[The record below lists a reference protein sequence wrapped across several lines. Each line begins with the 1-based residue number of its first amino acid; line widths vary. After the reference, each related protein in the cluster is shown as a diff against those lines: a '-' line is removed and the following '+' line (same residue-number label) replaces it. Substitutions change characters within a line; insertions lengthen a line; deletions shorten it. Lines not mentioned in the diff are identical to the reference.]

1 MKNPLIKSQDKV
13 KKTIDQQQD
22 ALIKQLKENQQAITT
37 GLDRLNED
45 NQRVLELNESAGVQM
60 RGETKSSDL
69 GRIFNTE
76 DLTIINKYGIPT
88 PKDWSKNTRNTLED
102 VLDITNDEIKSLT
115 GKINGRSRNKTQQ
128 HMIEKNSQI

>member
-1 MKNPLIKSQDKV
+1 MKNPLINSQDKV

-76 DLTIINKYGIPT
+76 DLYKIICLQKFIAQ
-88 PKDWSKNTRNTLED
+88 R
-102 VLDITNDEIKSLT
+102 LDLN
-115 GKINGRSRNKTQQ
+115 
-128 HMIEKNSQI
+128 